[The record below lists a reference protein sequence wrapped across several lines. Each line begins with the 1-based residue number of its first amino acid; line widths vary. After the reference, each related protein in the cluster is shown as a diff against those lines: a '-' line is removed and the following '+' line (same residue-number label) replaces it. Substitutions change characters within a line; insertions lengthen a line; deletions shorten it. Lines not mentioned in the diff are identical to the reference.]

1 MSQVRPPLPPVLPP
15 PPPSIEQMRETI
27 EVQARTIRY
36 LLQNYEQLLLK
47 IERHVP
53 LPLEWS
59 IGTVQTVAVG
69 AAVPKGLWINVG
81 PADCPID
88 FAAPGSVDITPQQVF
103 FSDGTASPN
112 TTALTTVPLQAQ
124 VA

>member
-1 MSQVRPPLPPVLPP
+1 MNVQPPPRPPTTLP
-15 PPPSIEQMRETI
+15 PPPSIAQMQETI

-53 LPLEWS
+53 LALEWN
-59 IGTVQTVAVG
+59 IGTTQTVAVG
-69 AAVPKGLWINVG
+69 AGVPKGLWINLG

-112 TTALTTVPLQAQ
+112 TTALTAAPLQAQ